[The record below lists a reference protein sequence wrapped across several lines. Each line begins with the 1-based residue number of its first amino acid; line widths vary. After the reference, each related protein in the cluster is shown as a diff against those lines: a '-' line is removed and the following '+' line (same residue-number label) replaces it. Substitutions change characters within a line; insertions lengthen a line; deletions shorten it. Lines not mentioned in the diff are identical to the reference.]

1 MAEPTSWILDVRRR
15 LAAAPALEPVV
26 ADAARRALLVPLFV
40 DAGGL
45 WALLR
50 EGGAGEPEF
59 PSAPL
64 APGEDAWAA
73 AQRAGGE
80 AGLPAEAVLRLGE
93 LSPLER
99 PEGGL
104 ALPCIGAVPTPAAMT
119 ASDAGPSFRIPLS
132 ALRNPT
138 LVEEMEVETPA
149 GDRRR
154 VRAIHVGGR
163 RLWGTAVFVLEDLLE
178 RLAG

>member
-1 MAEPTSWILDVRRR
+1 MAEPTSWIRELRQR

-45 WALLR
+45 WTLLR
-50 EGGAGEPEF
+50 EGSGGDPEF

-64 APGEDAWAA
+64 AAGEEAWAA
-73 AQRAGGE
+73 AQRAAGE
-80 AGLPAEAVLRLGE
+80 AGLPADAVLRLGE
-93 LSPLER
+93 LSPLES

-104 ALPCIGAVPTPAAMT
+104 ALPCIGALPTPAALT
-119 ASDAGPSFRIPLS
+119 AGESGPFFRVPLID
-132 ALRNPT
+132 LRNPT
-138 LVEEMEVETPA
+138 LAEELEIETPA
-149 GDRRR
+149 GERRR
-154 VRAIHVGGR
+154 VRALHVGGQ